1 MPMLDRMAADRGLS
15 EEQRIMRQSCRG
27 FVDDVVLPFIKQNWQ
42 REWSMVPE
50 DRLPPKILE
59 EAEKIG
65 IRTLG
70 VPEEFGGVELEKGT
84 EVKTFALIAEEVARG
99 DSGLADKL
107 VQNWKVS
114 VLLRQFAPKHLQE
127 KWFKRLVADPQF
139 LMAHCLTEPR
149 GASDRWLPYNVPE
162 AAMQTKAVKTNGGWV
177 VNGRK
182 QFISN
187 GYDAGLYVVYANTN
201 TKVGML
207 QGTSS
212 FLVPRDTKGF
222 SVGRCN
228 ETLGCRFMNNGEMVF
243 EDMFIPDDQLLVE
256 NTALGSAGVYFR
268 PGKIIQAAKNL
279 GVGIRAF
286 EATADYV
293 QNYVQGGRI
302 LIKHQAVALRLADM
316 ATRIEAVRALLDRAS
331 QAVDDNAPDAE
342 VLVNM
347 AKMFA
352 SEEIMKV
359 AQHAVELHGG
369 NGIMLDFGIEK
380 VLRNAVIFLHMDATV
395 DISKFKIIKTL
406 FPETAG
412 KYAGPDDSATIARH
426 DSASHREVETL
437 QHDQHADKLRDA
449 CNNAEREESDNH
461 PEHRHQRREG
471 GSAPAAKRNDGVREQ
486 IDWQRSGN
494 ATLHDGLQNIFKP
507 AVLGQRA
514 YAVDE

>member
-1 MPMLDRMAADRGLS
+1 MLDRSLS
-15 EEQRIMRQSCRG
+15 EEQRMMRQSCRD
-27 FVDDVVLPFIKQNWQ
+27 FVDDIVLPFIKANWQ
-42 REWSMVPE
+42 REWSMVPG
-50 DRLPPKILE
+50 DRLPASILE
-59 EAEKIG
+59 AADKIG

-70 VPEEFGGVELEKGT
+70 VPEEFGGVELDKGT
-84 EVKTFALIAEEVARG
+84 EVATFAMIAEEIARG

-114 VLLRQFAPKHLQE
+114 VLLRQFAPRHLQE
-127 KWFKRLVADPQF
+127 KWFPRLVNDPQF

-162 AAMQTKAVKTNGGWV
+162 AAMQTKAAKADGGWV
-177 VNGRK
+177 INGRK

-201 TKVGML
+201 PKVGML

-212 FLVPRDTKGF
+212 FLVPRETKGF
-222 SVGRCN
+222 SVARCN

-243 EDMFIPDDQLLVE
+243 EDMFLPDDHLLVE
-256 NTALGSAGVYFR
+256 GDALGKAGVYFR

-279 GVGIRAF
+279 GVGVRAF
-286 EATADYV
+286 EATAEYV

-316 ATRIEAVRALLDRAS
+316 ATRIEAVRALLSRAS
-331 QAVDDNAPDAE
+331 QAVDESAPEAE
-342 VLVNM
+342 TLCNM
-347 AKMFA
+347 AKLFA

-380 VLRNAVIFLHMDATV
+380 VLRDAVIFLHMDATV
-395 DISKFKIIKTL
+395 DISKMKIIKSM

-412 KYAGPDDSATIARH
+412 KYAGP
-426 DSASHREVETL
+426 E
-437 QHDQHADKLRDA
+437 
-449 CNNAEREESDNH
+449 
-461 PEHRHQRREG
+461 
-471 GSAPAAKRNDGVREQ
+471 
-486 IDWQRSGN
+486 
-494 ATLHDGLQNIFKP
+494 
-507 AVLGQRA
+507 
-514 YAVDE
+514 

>member
-1 MPMLDRMAADRGLS
+1 MDELA
-15 EEQRIMRQSCRG
+15 EEQRLMRESCRA
-27 FVDDVVLPFIKQNWQ
+27 FVDDVVLPFIRADWK
-42 REWSMVPE
+42 REWVMTPE
-50 DRLPPKILE
+50 DRLPPSILE

-65 IRTLG
+65 VRTLG

-84 EVKTFALIAEEVARG
+84 EVATFAMISEEIARG

-114 VLLRQFAPKHLQE
+114 VLLRQLAPRHLQE
-127 KWFKRLVADPQF
+127 KWFKRLVEDPQF

-162 AAMQTKAVKTNGGWV
+162 AAMQTRAVKQGKEWV
-177 VNGRK
+177 INGRK

-201 TKVGML
+201 PKVGMS

-212 FLVPRDTKGF
+212 FLVPRDTPGF
-222 SVGRCN
+222 SIARCN

-243 EDMFIPDDQLLVE
+243 EDMRLPEDHLLAE
-256 NTALGSAGVYFR
+256 NDALGKAGVYFR

-279 GVGIRAF
+279 GVGVRAF

-316 ATRIEAVRALLDRAS
+316 ATRIEAVRALLNRAAR
-331 QAVDDNAPDAE
+331 AVDANAPDAE
-342 VLVNM
+342 VLCNM
-347 AKMFA
+347 AKLFA

-369 NGIMLDFGIEK
+369 NGVMLDFGIEK
-380 VLRNAVIFLHMDATV
+380 VLRDAVIFLHMDATA
-395 DISKFKIIKTL
+395 DISKFKIVKNL
-406 FPETAG
+406 FPDTAG
-412 KYAGPDDSATIARH
+412 KYAGP
-426 DSASHREVETL
+426 E
-437 QHDQHADKLRDA
+437 
-449 CNNAEREESDNH
+449 
-461 PEHRHQRREG
+461 
-471 GSAPAAKRNDGVREQ
+471 
-486 IDWQRSGN
+486 
-494 ATLHDGLQNIFKP
+494 
-507 AVLGQRA
+507 
-514 YAVDE
+514 